1 MSWELLW
8 KIVLIGVV
16 GLFALMAVLVT
27 VLGARDI
34 RKLLRGLREEGSSG
48 EEKEGDSE

>member
-8 KIVLIGVV
+8 KVVLVAVV
-16 GLFALMAVLVT
+16 GLFALMAILVT

-34 RKLLRGLREEGSSG
+34 RKLLRGLREEEALED
-48 EEKEGDSE
+48 EEDS